1 MTQEPTENES
11 EFGPQPEDII
21 ECDGDKEKFIRLAN
35 VGLPAVVYLRILAGV
50 FSYEVTDEFVLIK
63 KAMKIPWDASDK
75 PLLQGKSMFCR
86 YQRGKFDPRLIETL
100 DFDLQNFKGSLKN
113 TIEGFMRSQAHR
125 R

>member
-21 ECDGDKEKFIRLAN
+21 ECDVDKEKFIGLAN
-35 VGLPAVVYLRILAGV
+35 VGLPAVVYLRVLAGV

-113 TIEGFMRSQAHR
+113 TIEGLMRSKAHR